1 MRSLQLLL
9 LLVGPLQ
16 GFASQAI
23 HVWQI
28 PVISAVGG
36 SSVTLPCVYNISS
49 EQEATIGSYKW
60 YKHLLHTGMEI
71 SNSKELIG
79 RISRTATDQFI
90 ERRSAS
96 IILHR
101 VGSSDS
107 GIYYCEV
114 IFQIGGDVTA
124 HGNGTFLNVTGFVGF
139 LDNPWPRNVSNCSC
153 SNISQKGHNIC
164 IVLKV
169 VGFVVTLL
177 TALISYLCA
186 RMGH

>member
-124 HGNGTFLNVTGFVGF
+124 HGNGTFLNVT
-139 LDNPWPRNVSNCSC
+139 D
-153 SNISQKGHNIC
+153 ISQKGHNIC